1 MPGVTDTLGTSH
13 TWWLGLGT
21 VSTGVHLHVHS
32 LVWQAG
38 QSDCDRQRLT
48 GQTFH
53 LQQHCAYIL
62 YHCANILATQGVQS
76 HTTQTNQPSLR
87 LGQVRHRGQTY
98 LRYCGG
104 ESGPLR
110 GVGPVMVW
118 RVLEAPCVR
127 QHMKLMAFG
136 LCWNETSSI
145 QEDGDWL
152 RCGST
157 SLLIGNLTVVVT
169 ACDISLLS
177 RPASTARV
185 TAIYD
190 NIYICD
196 SETQRELSSI
206 V

>member
-1 MPGVTDTLGTSH
+1 MAGIGHSEHRSTLTCP
-13 TWWLGLGT
+13 LIGLASRA
-21 VSTGVHLHVHS
+21 V
-32 LVWQAG
+32 Q
-38 QSDCDRQRLT
+38 DCDRQRLI

-118 RVLEAPCVR
+118 RILEAPCER

-185 TAIYD
+185 TA
-190 NIYICD
+190 NIYV
-196 SETQRELSSI
+196 I
-206 V
+206 VRLKESCQASCKAV